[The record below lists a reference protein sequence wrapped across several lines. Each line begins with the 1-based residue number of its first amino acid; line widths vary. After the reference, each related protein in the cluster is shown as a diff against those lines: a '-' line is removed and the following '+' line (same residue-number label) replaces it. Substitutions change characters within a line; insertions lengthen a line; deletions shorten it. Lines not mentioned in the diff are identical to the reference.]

1 MLSSQGG
8 VMTTSSSTPGRTL
21 AERVQYLFEV
31 RRRPDGTRYSI
42 NEVAAASRGMAA
54 KSNLHNIRNGD
65 NDNPTRETLIALALF
80 FEVPI
85 TYFFP
90 ELDDQQ
96 TTPLPG
102 WPQNPTS

>member
-1 MLSSQGG
+1 
-8 VMTTSSSTPGRTL
+8 MTTSPSTPGRTL

-31 RRRPDGTRYSI
+31 RRRPDGTRYAI

-65 NDNPTRETLIALALF
+65 NENPTRETLIALAVF

-85 TYFFP
+85 AYFFP
-90 ELDDQQ
+90 ELDNQ
-96 TTPLPG
+96 TPTPLPG
-102 WPQNPTS
+102 WSPNATS